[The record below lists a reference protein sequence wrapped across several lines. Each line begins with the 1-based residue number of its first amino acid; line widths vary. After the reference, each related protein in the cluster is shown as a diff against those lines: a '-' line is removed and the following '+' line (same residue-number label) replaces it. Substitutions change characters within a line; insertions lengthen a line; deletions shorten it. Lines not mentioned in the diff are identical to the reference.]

1 MSKHPPA
8 RKSCSHDVTTNDIPS
23 GNTSSITYLQ
33 NISYPAITF
42 SQTSITD
49 SDKTEKTL
57 SEILE
62 KSAEQL
68 LNYKNT
74 NIKCSQCRKL
84 VEIESKK
91 TLQNKKYEFVWSCD
105 ACKVYGDFVLKTDES
120 DLSRWL
126 DSIHISGVADN
137 HHYDGNIGNFVE
149 ESTTCNS
156 SGQGRRVSNAA
167 DLPTLQRKFSDKTIS
182 KLKDKR
188 MAFVRRQSL
197 PATAFAKMQ
206 AAYHQNAQSHVM
218 ALMEEVSDVVHQANN
233 NSNLT
238 SRKNSLKNSMGSTG
252 TANKVNYSKSLRVS
266 GKPCARVS
274 SNRSERNYKGFV
286 GQTSTENSI
295 KTGSE
300 SMFSQNSEGQSDI
313 SENQKWGP
321 EDDEDYYGLPY
332 N

>member
-1 MSKHPPA
+1 
-8 RKSCSHDVTTNDIPS
+8 
-23 GNTSSITYLQ
+23 
-33 NISYPAITF
+33 
-42 SQTSITD
+42 
-49 SDKTEKTL
+49 
-57 SEILE
+57 
-62 KSAEQL
+62 
-68 LNYKNT
+68 
-74 NIKCSQCRKL
+74 
-84 VEIESKK
+84 
-91 TLQNKKYEFVWSCD
+91 
-105 ACKVYGDFVLKTDES
+105 
-120 DLSRWL
+120 
-126 DSIHISGVADN
+126 
-137 HHYDGNIGNFVE
+137 
-149 ESTTCNS
+149 
-156 SGQGRRVSNAA
+156 
-167 DLPTLQRKFSDKTIS
+167 
-182 KLKDKR
+182 
-188 MAFVRRQSL
+188 
-197 PATAFAKMQ
+197 
-206 AAYHQNAQSHVM
+206 
-218 ALMEEVSDVVHQANN
+218 MEEVSDVVHQANN